1 MSSDGRRRILL
12 DFAGDRRDI
21 GAYEAAGGYAELRRA
36 LGMDAADILAE
47 VDASKLRGRGG
58 AGFPTGRKASFLPKD
73 RKPAYLC
80 CNADESEP
88 GTFKDR
94 EIMLRNP
101 HALIEG
107 MAIVSY
113 AIGAET
119 SFIYIRGEYHTEFDV
134 LVAAANQ
141 ARDAGLLGRD
151 LLGSGFTL
159 NLVIHRGAG
168 AYICG
173 EETALLSS
181 LAGERGQPRS
191 KPPFP
196 AVAGLYAAPTLV
208 NNVET
213 LASVPYILSM
223 GGGEYAAIG
232 TERSTGTRVF
242 SLSGNVRRPGN
253 YELPLT
259 ATLRDLIEGCGGGM
273 PDGRAIKGIIPGG
286 SSTPLLLPEQMDT
299 GLDYEAIAA
308 AGSMAGSGAV
318 VVLDDRTCMVQFALR
333 VAEFYRHESCG
344 KCTPCR
350 EGTKWGVDI
359 LRRIELGEARQGE
372 LDLLLNV
379 CDRILGKCL
388 CPLGDAMAMP
398 VASYVT
404 HFREEFQRHVDEGR
418 CPYVDQSPLTA
429 LYHDTA
435 AVDAARAVAAR

>member
-1 MSSDGRRRILL
+1 VSETTRILL
-12 DFAGDRRDI
+12 DFEGDRRDVH
-21 GAYEAAGGYAELRRA
+21 AYEQSGGYASLRKA
-36 LGMDAADILAE
+36 LAMQPADVVGQ
-47 VDASKLRGRGG
+47 VDASGLRGRGG

-73 RKPAYLC
+73 KRPAYLC
-80 CNADESEP
+80 VNADESEP

-107 MAIVSY
+107 VLIMSY
-113 AIGAET
+113 AIGAA
-119 SFIYIRGEYHTEFDV
+119 SAFIYIRGEYRTEFEV
-134 LVAAANQ
+134 LRRALED
-141 ARDAGLLGRD
+141 ARSRGYVGLNV
-151 LLGSGFTL
+151 LGSGYNATVVL
-159 NLVIHRGAG
+159 HRGAG

-181 LAGERGQPRS
+181 LEGERGQPRS

-213 LASVPYILSM
+213 LASVPFILEM
-223 GGGEYAAIG
+223 GAAAYAALG
-232 TERSTGTRVF
+232 TERSKGTRVF

-259 ATLRDLIEGCGGGM
+259 ATLRDLIEGRGGGP
-273 PDGRAIKGIIPGG
+273 PDGRTIKAIIPGG
-286 SSTPLLLPEQMDT
+286 SSTPILLPDQLDT
-299 GLDYEAIAA
+299 GIDYESIAA
-308 AGSMAGSGAV
+308 AGSMAGSGAIV
-318 VVLDDRTCMVQFALR
+318 VIDDRTCMVQLALR
-333 VAEFYRHESCG
+333 VTEFYKHESCG

-350 EGTKWGVDI
+350 EGTRWGVDI
-359 LRRIELGEARQGE
+359 IRRIEMGEAAQGD

-404 HFREEFQRHVDEGR
+404 RFREEFQRHIDDGR
-418 CPYVDQSPLTA
+418 CPFADSSPIA
-429 LYHDTA
+429 SLYHDHA
-435 AVDAARAVAAR
+435 GVPA

>member
-1 MSSDGRRRILL
+1 MSDLRILL
-12 DFAGDRRDI
+12 DFDGDRRDI
-21 GAYEAAGGYAELRRA
+21 AEYERHGGYQQLRKA
-36 LGMDAADILAE
+36 LAGEPGDIVAA
-47 VDASKLRGRGG
+47 VDSSGLRGRGG

-80 CNADESEP
+80 VNADESEP

-107 MAIVSY
+107 ILAMSHG
-113 AIGAET
+113 IGAT
-119 SFIYIRGEYHTEFDV
+119 SAFIYIRGEYRTEFEV
-134 LVAAANQ
+134 LRSALEQ
-141 ARDAGLLGRD
+141 AREKGYVGRNV
-151 LLGSGFTL
+151 LGSGYDATVVL
-159 NLVIHRGAG
+159 HRGAG

-181 LAGERGQPRS
+181 LEGERGQPRS

-213 LASVPYILSM
+213 LASVPYILAM
-223 GGGEYAAIG
+223 GGEAYAQIG
-232 TERSTGTRVF
+232 TERSKGTRVF
-242 SLSGNVRRPGN
+242 SLSGNVKRPGN

-259 ATLRDLIEGCGGGM
+259 ATLRDLIEGHGGGA
-273 PDGRAIKGIIPGG
+273 PSGRTIKAIVPGG
-286 SSTPLLLPEQMDT
+286 SSTPILTPDQIDT
-299 GLDYEAIAA
+299 HLDYESIAE
-308 AGSMAGSGAV
+308 AGSMAGSGAIV
-318 VVLDDRTCMVQFALR
+318 VIDDRTCMVQLALR

-350 EGTKWGVDI
+350 EGTRWGVEI
-359 LRRIELGEARQGE
+359 IRRIEMGEARQGE

-404 HFREEFQRHVDEGR
+404 KYREEFQRHIDEGG
-418 CPYVDQSPLTA
+418 CPFVEKSPITG
-429 LYHDTA
+429 LYHDLEL
-435 AVDAARAVAAR
+435 VR

>member
-1 MSSDGRRRILL
+1 MSDLRILL
-12 DFAGDRRDI
+12 DFEGDRRSI
-21 GAYEAAGGYAELRRA
+21 HAYEQSGGYAQLKSAFAMQPDEIV
-36 LGMDAADILAE
+36 AA
-47 VDASKLRGRGG
+47 VDSSGLRGRGG

-80 CNADESEP
+80 VNADESEP

-107 MAIVSY
+107 ILIMSFG
-113 AIGAET
+113 IGAT
-119 SFIYIRGEYHTEFDV
+119 SAFIYIRGEYRTEFEV
-134 LVAAANQ
+134 LKRALEE
-141 ARDAGLLGRD
+141 ARSRGYVGRNV
-151 LLGSGFTL
+151 LGSGYDATVVL
-159 NLVIHRGAG
+159 HRGAG

-181 LAGERGQPRS
+181 LEGERGQPRS

-213 LASVPYILSM
+213 LASVPFILAM
-223 GGGEYAAIG
+223 GGEAYAKIG
-232 TERSTGTRVF
+232 TERSKGTRVF
-242 SLSGNVRRPGN
+242 SLSGNVKRPGN

-259 ATLRDLIEGCGGGM
+259 ATLRDLIEGHGGGA
-273 PDGRAIKGIIPGG
+273 PEGRTIKAIIPGG
-286 SSTPLLLPEQMDT
+286 SSTPILMPDQIDT
-299 GLDYEAIAA
+299 HIDYESIAA

-318 VVLDDRTCMVQFALR
+318 IVIDDRTCMVQLALR

-350 EGTKWGVDI
+350 EGTRWGVDI
-359 LRRIELGEARQGE
+359 IRRIEMGEARQGE

-398 VASYVT
+398 VASYVAR
-404 HFREEFQRHVDEGR
+404 FRDEFQRHIDEGC
-418 CPYVDQSPLTA
+418 CPFTADSPITP
-429 LYHDTA
+429 LYHHA
-435 AVDAARAVAAR
+435 EPVA

>member
-1 MSSDGRRRILL
+1 VSDDLRILL
-12 DFAGDRRDI
+12 DFDGDRR
-21 GAYEAAGGYAELRRA
+21 ALAEYEAAGGYASLRTA
-36 LGMDAADILAE
+36 MGMAPEDVVGS
-47 VDASKLRGRGG
+47 VDASGLRGRGG

-80 CNADESEP
+80 VNADESEP

-107 MAIVSY
+107 VLIMSY
-113 AIGAET
+113 GIGAT
-119 SFIYIRGEYHTEFDV
+119 SAFIYIRGEYRTEFEV
-134 LVAAANQ
+134 LVRALEE
-141 ARDAGLLGRD
+141 ARAKGYIGNNV
-151 LLGSGFTL
+151 LGSGYDATIVL
-159 NLVIHRGAG
+159 HRGAG

-181 LAGERGQPRS
+181 LEGERGQPRS

-213 LASVPYILSM
+213 LASVPFIIAM
-223 GGGEYAAIG
+223 GPERYAQIG
-232 TERSTGTRVF
+232 TERSKGTRVF
-242 SLSGNVRRPGN
+242 SLSGNVKRPGN

-259 ATLRDLIEGCGGGM
+259 STLRHLIEDLGGGP
-273 PDGRAIKGIIPGG
+273 PDGRSIKAIIPGG
-286 SSTPLLLPEQMDT
+286 SSTPLLMPDQLDT
-299 GLDYEAIAA
+299 ALDYESIAA

-318 VVLDDRTCMVQFALR
+318 VVIDDRTCMVQLALR

-350 EGTKWGVDI
+350 EGTRWGVDI
-359 LRRIELGEARQGE
+359 IRRIELGEAKQGE

-404 HFREEFQRHVDEGR
+404 HFREEFQRHIDEGG
-418 CPYVDQSPLTA
+418 CPFTEHSPLTS
-429 LYHDTA
+429 LYHDRDVVTTGA
-435 AVDAARAVAAR
+435 AP

>member
-1 MSSDGRRRILL
+1 VSDLRILL
-12 DFAGDRRDI
+12 DFEGDRRAI
-21 GAYEAAGGYAELRRA
+21 HAYEQAGGYAQLK
-36 LGMDAADILAE
+36 AAFAKPAE
-47 VDASKLRGRGG
+47 EIVAAVDASGLRGRGG

-80 CNADESEP
+80 VNADESEP

-107 MAIVSY
+107 ILIMSFG
-113 AIGAET
+113 IGAT
-119 SFIYIRGEYHTEFDV
+119 SAFIYIRGEYLTEFEV
-134 LVAAANQ
+134 LKRALEEAHSRGYV
-141 ARDAGLLGRD
+141 GRNV
-151 LLGSGFTL
+151 LGSGYDATVVL
-159 NLVIHRGAG
+159 HRGAG

-181 LAGERGQPRS
+181 LEGERGQPRS

-213 LASVPYILSM
+213 LASVPYILAM
-223 GGGEYAAIG
+223 GGEAYAQIG
-232 TERSTGTRVF
+232 TERSKGTRVF
-242 SLSGNVRRPGN
+242 SLSGNVRKPGN

-259 ATLRDLIEGCGGGM
+259 ATLRDLIEGHGGGA
-273 PDGRAIKGIIPGG
+273 PDGRSIKAIIPGG
-286 SSTPLLLPEQMDT
+286 SSTPILMPDQIDT
-299 GLDYEAIAA
+299 HIDYESIAA
-308 AGSMAGSGAV
+308 AGSMAGSGGV
-318 VVLDDRTCMVQFALR
+318 VVIDDRTCMVQLALR

-350 EGTKWGVDI
+350 EGTRWGVDI
-359 LRRIELGEARQGE
+359 IRRIEMGEARQGE

-379 CDRILGKCL
+379 CDRILGNCL

-404 HFREEFQRHVDEGR
+404 HFRDEFQRHIDEGG
-418 CPYVDQSPLTA
+418 CPFAEQSPIA
-429 LYHDTA
+429 PLYHDLEP
-435 AVDAARAVAAR
+435 VH

>member
-1 MSSDGRRRILL
+1 MSDLRVLL
-12 DFAGDRRDI
+12 DFAGDRRSI
-21 GAYEAAGGYAELRRA
+21 AEYEAAGGYASLRKA
-36 LGMDAADILAE
+36 VAMAPEEIVAA
-47 VDASKLRGRGG
+47 VDTSGVRGRGG

-80 CNADESEP
+80 VNADESEP

-101 HALIEG
+101 HAMIEG
-107 MAIVSY
+107 ILIMSY
-113 AIGAET
+113 GIGAT
-119 SFIYIRGEYHTEFDV
+119 SAFIYIRGEYRTEFEV
-134 LVAAANQ
+134 LVRALDE
-141 ARDAGLLGRD
+141 ARSRGYIGRD
-151 LLGSGFTL
+151 VLGSGYDATVVL
-159 NLVIHRGAG
+159 HRGAG

-181 LAGERGQPRS
+181 LEGERGQPRS

-213 LASVPYILSM
+213 LASVPFILAM
-223 GGGEYAAIG
+223 GPEKYAEIG
-232 TERSTGTRVF
+232 TERSKGTRVF
-242 SLSGNVRRPGN
+242 SLSGNVKRPGN

-259 ATLRDLIEGCGGGM
+259 ATLRHLVCDLGGGA
-273 PDGRAIKGIIPGG
+273 PDGRSIKAIIPGG
-286 SSTPLLLPEQMDT
+286 SSTPLLMPEQLDT
-299 GLDYEAIAA
+299 GLDYESIAA

-318 VVLDDRTCMVQFALR
+318 VIIDDRTCMVQLALR

-350 EGTKWGVDI
+350 EGTRWGVEI
-359 LRRIELGEARQGE
+359 IRRIELGEARQGE

-404 HFREEFQRHVDEGR
+404 HFREEFQRHIDEGG
-418 CPYVDQSPLTA
+418 CPFTAHSPLTS
-429 LYHDTA
+429 LYHHDDLTA
-435 AVDAARAVAAR
+435 IGAAP

>member
-1 MSSDGRRRILL
+1 MSEPRKILL
-12 DFAGDRRDI
+12 DFEGDRRDL
-21 GAYEAAGGYAELRRA
+21 GAYEQAGGYGSLRTA
-36 LGMDAADILAE
+36 LGMEAGDVVAM
-47 VDASKLRGRGG
+47 VDTSGLRGRGG
-58 AGFPTGRKASFLPKD
+58 AGFPTGRKASFLPKG
-73 RKPAYLC
+73 RTPAYLC
-80 CNADESEP
+80 VNADESEP

-107 MAIVSY
+107 VLIMSY
-113 AIGAET
+113 AMSAT
-119 SFIYIRGEYHTEFDV
+119 SAFIYIRGEYRTEFEV
-134 LVAAANQ
+134 LKRALEE
-141 ARDAGLLGRD
+141 ARARGYVGRNV
-151 LLGSGFTL
+151 LGSGYDATVVL
-159 NLVIHRGAG
+159 HRGAG

-173 EETALLSS
+173 EETALLTS
-181 LAGERGQPRS
+181 LEGERGQPRS

-213 LASVPYILSM
+213 LASIPYIVKM
-223 GGGEYAAIG
+223 GGEAYAAIG
-232 TERSTGTRVF
+232 TERSKGTRVF
-242 SLSGNVRRPGN
+242 SLSGNVKRPGN

-259 ATLRDLIEGCGGGM
+259 STLRDLIEGKGGGA
-273 PDGRAIKGIIPGG
+273 PDGRTIKAIIPGG
-286 SSTPLLLPEQMDT
+286 SSTPLLMPDQLDT
-299 GLDYEAIAA
+299 GIDYESIAA

-318 VVLDDRTCMVQFALR
+318 VVIDDRTCMVQLALR

-359 LRRIELGEARQGE
+359 IRRIEAGTAAQHD

-404 HFREEFQRHVDEGR
+404 HFREEFQRHIDEGG
-418 CPYVDQSPLTA
+418 CPFVAQSPIA
-429 LYHDTA
+429 SLYHDTSGVPA
-435 AVDAARAVAAR
+435 

>member
-1 MSSDGRRRILL
+1 VSHLRILL
-12 DFAGDRRDI
+12 DFQGDRRSI
-21 GAYEAAGGYAELRRA
+21 HEYEQSGGYAQLK
-36 LGMDAADILAE
+36 AAFAMKPEEIVAA
-47 VDASKLRGRGG
+47 VDSSGLRGRGG

-80 CNADESEP
+80 VNADESEP

-107 MAIVSY
+107 VLIMSFG
-113 AIGAET
+113 IGAT
-119 SFIYIRGEYHTEFDV
+119 SAFIYIRGEYLTEFEV
-134 LVAAANQ
+134 LRRALDE
-141 ARDAGLLGRD
+141 ARSRGYVGRNV
-151 LLGSGFTL
+151 LGSGYDATVVL
-159 NLVIHRGAG
+159 HRGAG

-181 LAGERGQPRS
+181 LEGERGQPRS

-213 LASVPYILSM
+213 LASVPFILAM
-223 GGGEYAAIG
+223 GGEEYAKIG
-232 TERSTGTRVF
+232 TERSKGTRVF
-242 SLSGNVRRPGN
+242 SLSGNVKRPGN

-259 ATLRDLIEGCGGGM
+259 ATLRDLIEGHGGGA
-273 PDGRAIKGIIPGG
+273 PEGRTIKAIIPGG
-286 SSTPLLLPEQMDT
+286 SSTPILMPDQIDT
-299 GLDYEAIAA
+299 HIDYESIAA

-318 VVLDDRTCMVQFALR
+318 VVIDDRTCMVQLALR

-350 EGTKWGVDI
+350 EGTRWGVDI
-359 LRRIELGEARQGE
+359 IRRIEMGEARQGE

-398 VASYVT
+398 VASYVAR
-404 HFREEFQRHVDEGR
+404 FRDEFQRHIDEGG
-418 CPYVDQSPLTA
+418 CPFTDRSPITP
-429 LYHDTA
+429 LYHA
-435 AVDAARAVAAR
+435 EPVH

>member
-1 MSSDGRRRILL
+1 MSDLRILL
-12 DFAGDRRDI
+12 DFDGDRRSI
-21 GAYEAAGGYAELRRA
+21 HAYEQSGGYAQLKSAFAMKPEEIV
-36 LGMDAADILAE
+36 AA
-47 VDASKLRGRGG
+47 VDASGLRGRGG

-80 CNADESEP
+80 VNADESEP
-88 GTFKDR
+88 GTYKDR

-101 HALIEG
+101 HAMIEG
-107 MAIVSY
+107 ILIMSF
-113 AIGAET
+113 AIGAT
-119 SFIYIRGEYHTEFDV
+119 SAFIYIRGEYLTEFEV
-134 LVAAANQ
+134 LRRALEE
-141 ARDAGLLGRD
+141 ARSRGYVGRNV
-151 LLGSGFTL
+151 LGSGYDATVVL
-159 NLVIHRGAG
+159 HRGAG

-181 LAGERGQPRS
+181 LEGERGQPRS

-213 LASVPYILSM
+213 LASVPFILAM
-223 GGGEYAAIG
+223 GGEAYAKIG
-232 TERSTGTRVF
+232 TERSKGTRVF
-242 SLSGNVRRPGN
+242 SLSGNVKRPGN

-259 ATLRDLIEGCGGGM
+259 ATLRDLIEGHGGGA
-273 PDGRAIKGIIPGG
+273 PEGRTIKAIIPGG
-286 SSTPLLLPEQMDT
+286 SSTPILMPDQIDT
-299 GLDYEAIAA
+299 HIDYESIAA

-318 VVLDDRTCMVQFALR
+318 VVIDDRTCMVQLALR

-350 EGTKWGVDI
+350 EGTRWGVDI
-359 LRRIELGEARQGE
+359 IRRIEMGEARQGE

-404 HFREEFQRHVDEGR
+404 RFRDEFQRHIDQGR
-418 CPYVDQSPLTA
+418 CPFTEHSPITP
-429 LYHDTA
+429 LYHA
-435 AVDAARAVAAR
+435 ELAH

>member
-1 MSSDGRRRILL
+1 MTTDLRILL
-12 DFAGDRRDI
+12 DFEGDRRDI
-21 GAYEAAGGYAELRRA
+21 GAYEQGGGYRQLTKA
-36 LGMDAADILAE
+36 LAGAPSDVVAA
-47 VDASKLRGRGG
+47 VDASGLRGRGG

-80 CNADESEP
+80 VNADESEP

-107 MAIVSY
+107 VITMSY
-113 AIGAET
+113 GIGAT
-119 SFIYIRGEYHTEFDV
+119 SAFIYIRGEYRAEFEV
-134 LVAAANQ
+134 LMTALEQ
-141 ARDAGLLGRD
+141 ARERGFVGADV
-151 LLGSGFTL
+151 LGSGYDATVVL
-159 NLVIHRGAG
+159 HRGAG

-181 LAGERGQPRS
+181 LEGERGQPRS

-213 LASVPYILSM
+213 LASVPYILEM
-223 GGGEYAAIG
+223 GGAAYAEIG
-232 TERSTGTRVF
+232 TERSKGTRVF
-242 SLSGNVRRPGN
+242 SLSGNVKRPGN
-253 YELPLT
+253 YEMPLT
-259 ATLRDLIEGCGGGM
+259 GTLRELIEGHGGGA
-273 PDGRAIKGIIPGG
+273 PDGRTIKAIIPGG
-286 SSTPLLLPEQMDT
+286 SSTPILMPDQLDT
-299 GLDYEAIAA
+299 HIDYESIAA

-318 VVLDDRTCMVQFALR
+318 VVIDDRTCMVQLALR
-333 VAEFYRHESCG
+333 VSEFYKHESCG

-350 EGTKWGVDI
+350 EGTRWGVDI
-359 LRRIELGEARQGE
+359 IRRIEMGEARQGE

-379 CDRILGKCL
+379 CDRILGNCL

-404 HFREEFQRHVDEGR
+404 HFRDEFQRHIDEGG
-418 CPYVDQSPLTA
+418 CPFTERSPISGR
-429 LYHDTA
+429 YHEP
-435 AVDAARAVAAR
+435 AVVS

>member
-1 MSSDGRRRILL
+1 MSDLKILL
-12 DFAGDRRDI
+12 DFEGDRRSI
-21 GAYEAAGGYAELRRA
+21 HAYEQSGGYAQLK
-36 LGMDAADILAE
+36 AAFAQPPEQIVAA
-47 VDASKLRGRGG
+47 VDASGLRGRGG

-80 CNADESEP
+80 VNADESEP

-107 MAIVSY
+107 ILIMSFG
-113 AIGAET
+113 IGAT
-119 SFIYIRGEYHTEFDV
+119 SAFIYIRGEYLAEFEV
-134 LVAAANQ
+134 LKRALEE
-141 ARDAGLLGRD
+141 ARARGYVGRNV
-151 LLGSGFTL
+151 LGSGYDATVVL
-159 NLVIHRGAG
+159 HRGAG

-181 LAGERGQPRS
+181 LEGERGQPRS

-213 LASVPYILSM
+213 LASVPFILAM
-223 GGGEYAAIG
+223 GGEAYAKIG
-232 TERSTGTRVF
+232 TERSKGTRVF
-242 SLSGNVRRPGN
+242 SLSGNVKRPGN

-259 ATLRDLIEGCGGGM
+259 ATLRDLIEGHGGGA
-273 PDGRAIKGIIPGG
+273 PEGRTIKAIIPGG
-286 SSTPLLLPEQMDT
+286 SSTPILMPDQIDT
-299 GLDYEAIAA
+299 HIDYESIAA

-318 VVLDDRTCMVQFALR
+318 VVIDARTCMVQLALR

-350 EGTKWGVDI
+350 EGTRWGVDI
-359 LRRIELGEARQGE
+359 IRRIEMGEARQGE

-379 CDRILGKCL
+379 CDRMLGKCL

-404 HFREEFQRHVDEGR
+404 RFRDEFQRHIDEGC
-418 CPYVDQSPLTA
+418 CPFTEQSPITP
-429 LYHDTA
+429 LYHHLEP
-435 AVDAARAVAAR
+435 VL